1 MPSRRWDPGIGVGVC
16 LATIWQDHITD
27 SGNQD
32 FYLVTLGRYL
42 GIDKGIIGSLR
53 KLWIGFQWRWIQI
66 NSQIESRIYIG
77 YLTDSVILITFFIE
91 IDPQYYQFG
100 FFGVWLSR
108 FCSDLKLARI
118 NLWRY
123 GFMGEYF
130 LTEFMENSNKYNR
143 ILFLFVLTM
152 TQSQLLSHGEDLRN
166 GEGTRKRLKISVV
179 QFDNSALI
187 KTYAKTLIGR
197 CMNPDEQEMN
207 ALFTNLPKIWKLEE
221 KVTGTDLGFGKFQF
235 DVKTEEDLEGV
246 LKHQPYH
253 FDFWMLSL
261 AKWQPRQSRSF
272 PSEIMFWIK
281 VIGIPLEFRMVPT
294 FESIRGA
301 LGWVVAVDT
310 VHNRVQVVVDAFKE
324 LCFETTVDF
333 KGGEFYD
340 GEEAAVSLRYE
351 KLFGFCKLCGSLCHK
366 DELCPL
372 DVKNLKVTPERK
384 RENREVAGVW
394 SDGKYHDDGARSYKG
409 VVINGNMGP
418 PNKKRDS
425 REYYGK
431 GKGKMYEESDSKWVK
446 VAERGSRRPPNH
458 YGNYRGDRE
467 SSRYNNARRGDG
479 RRVVQGKGAYTV
491 HTKVSSGQVREEQRQ
506 RSLPQETREEGE
518 IKSTETEEVNV
529 ASAGFQLELAKTQTE
544 ATEGIMEVTDV
555 EKGLLEVQGMVEK
568 QDALTDDVMKDID
581 MEMDAINANLLKN
594 GMDMEAEDEFQTLS
608 EEEAE
613 QALGDQIVHTH
624 VQEEE
629 ELGNGDGALNDD
641 TGAGDM
647 GTRQSSE
654 RLFKPTISTAGTVA
668 KGGSSQGDSSK
679 QLDNKGPSN
688 PKPAN
693 LKF

>member
-32 FYLVTLGRYL
+32 FYLVTLGRDL
-42 GIDKGIIGSLR
+42 GIDKDYR
-53 KLWIGFQWRWIQI
+53 KFEETLDW
-66 NSQIESRIYIG
+66 IESRIYTG
-77 YLTDSVILITFFIE
+77 YLTDSVILITFFME

-108 FCSDLKLARI
+108 FCWDLKLARI

-143 ILFLFVLTM
+143 IVYE
-152 TQSQLLSHGEDLRN
+152 S
-166 GEGTRKRLKISVV
+166 
-179 QFDNSALI
+179 
-187 KTYAKTLIGR
+187 
-197 CMNPDEQEMN
+197 DEQEMN
-207 ALFTNLPKIWKLEE
+207 ALFTNLPKIWKSEE

-235 DVKTEEDLEGV
+235 DFKTEEDLEGV

-272 PSEIMFWIK
+272 LRRSCSIK
-281 VIGIPLEFRMVPT
+281 VIGIRLSSGRSLLLRVLEARWDGCVLKPPWILKEESSMMVRKRRYHCDMRNFWFR
-294 FESIRGA
+294 
-301 LGWVVAVDT
+301 
-310 VHNRVQVVVDAFKE
+310 
-324 LCFETTVDF
+324 
-333 KGGEFYD
+333 
-340 GEEAAVSLRYE
+340 
-351 KLFGFCKLCGSLCHK
+351 KLCGSLCHK

-372 DVKNLKVTPERK
+372 NLKNLKVSPERK
-384 RENREVAGVW
+384 RGNREGAGVW
-394 SDGKYHDDGARSYKG
+394 SDGKHHDDGAQSYKG

-418 PNKKRDS
+418 PNKERDS

-467 SSRYNNARRGDG
+467 SSSYNNARRGDG
-479 RRVVQGKGAYTV
+479 RRGGTGGEGGAYTV
-491 HTKVSSGQVREEQRQ
+491 HTKVSSWQARGATP
-506 RSLPQETREEGE
+506 RSLPR
-518 IKSTETEEVNV
+518 K
-529 ASAGFQLELAKTQTE
+529 LEKKERLR

-624 VQEEE
+624 AQEEE

-654 RLFKPTISTAGTVA
+654 RLFKPPIRLLGVIR
-668 KGGSSQGDSSK
+668 
-679 QLDNKGPSN
+679 
-688 PKPAN
+688 
-693 LKF
+693 

>member
-32 FYLVTLGRYL
+32 FYLVTLGRDL

-66 NSQIESRIYIG
+66 NSQIESRIYTG
-77 YLTDSVILITFFIE
+77 YLTDSVILITFFME

-108 FCSDLKLARI
+108 FCWDLKLARI

-143 ILFLFVLTM
+143 IVGGSLCCIILILSFIDIKTRKLFLFVLTM

-166 GEGTRKRLKISVV
+166 GEGTRKRLKISVAH
-179 QFDNSALI
+179 FDNSALI

-235 DVKTEEDLEGV
+235 DFKTEEDLEGV

-281 VIGIPLEFRMVPT
+281 VIGIPLEFRTVPT
-294 FESIRGA
+294 FESIGGA
-301 LGWVVAVDT
+301 LGRVVAVDT
-310 VHNRVQVVVDAFKE
+310 VHNRAQVVVDAFKE

-372 DVKNLKVTPERK
+372 DVKNLKVSPERK
-384 RENREVAGVW
+384 RENREGTGVW
-394 SDGKYHDDGARSYKG
+394 SDGKHHDDGARSYKG

-418 PNKKRDS
+418 PNKERDS

-467 SSRYNNARRGDG
+467 SSSYNNARRGDG
-479 RRVVQGKGAYTV
+479 RRGGTGGEGGAYTV

-518 IKSTETEEVNV
+518 IKSTETEDVNL

-555 EKGLLEVQGMVEK
+555 ETGLLEVQGMVEK

-594 GMDMEAEDEFQTLS
+594 GMDMEA
-608 EEEAE
+608 
-613 QALGDQIVHTH
+613 
-624 VQEEE
+624 
-629 ELGNGDGALNDD
+629 
-641 TGAGDM
+641 
-647 GTRQSSE
+647 
-654 RLFKPTISTAGTVA
+654 
-668 KGGSSQGDSSK
+668 
-679 QLDNKGPSN
+679 
-688 PKPAN
+688 
-693 LKF
+693 